1 MTSVSHS
8 GSIEDLFHL
17 GYPAII
23 FSNVFFLSSPELFC
37 HVLNVS
43 FESCMNDKA
52 HLKRPIFQK
61 DSLNYFTSSRNQ

>member
-8 GSIEDLFHL
+8 GSIEDLF
-17 GYPAII
+17 
-23 FSNVFFLSSPELFC
+23 FFLSSPELFC

-43 FESCMNDKA
+43 FESYMNDKA

-61 DSLNYFTSSRNQ
+61 DSLNYFTSSQNQ

>member
-1 MTSVSHS
+1 MTSVSHG

-17 GYPAII
+17 GHPAII
-23 FSNVFFLSSPELFC
+23 SSNVFFLSGPELFC

-61 DSLNYFTSSRNQ
+61 DSLNYFTSSQNQ

>member
-23 FSNVFFLSSPELFC
+23 SSNVFFLSGPELFC
-37 HVLNVS
+37 HVLDVS

-52 HLKRPIFQK
+52 HLKRQIF
-61 DSLNYFTSSRNQ
+61 